1 MFWSGQSGDRVSEG
15 PSGAHRAEGPL
26 GDPLQSVLPQAQAT
40 SRSCAHSRSSEMCHQ
55 FPPVPATPESLPVPR
70 PAAPSLPWATAK
82 LSCSRTNLIT
92 PLQPHPARLS
102 WSMDKVP
109 TGPTIPHAEPRAQ
122 ARPPHLDLWVASRV
136 PQLPPQPSSKLKCFH
151 KMMIQVHTTFRSG
164 N

>member
-15 PSGAHRAEGPL
+15 PGGAHRAEGPL

-151 KMMIQVHTTFRSG
+151 KMMIQVHTTFRSS